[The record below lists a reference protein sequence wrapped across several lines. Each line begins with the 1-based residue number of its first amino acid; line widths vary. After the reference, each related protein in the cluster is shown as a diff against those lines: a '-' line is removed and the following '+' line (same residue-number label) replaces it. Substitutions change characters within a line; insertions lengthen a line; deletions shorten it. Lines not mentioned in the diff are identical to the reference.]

1 MGQQQLLVLILSIVL
16 VAGVVVAG
24 AHAFEGVDSSENR
37 GLVFQE
43 ALAIVQALQEW
54 KQHDYFLGGGHGVHG
69 FDRVNFGS
77 LGYSYTLLSNRVY
90 KSDGA
95 CYILRNTGSRRDAE
109 LIISAPSC
117 SKRDFVARVII
128 SGTGPGDLAWHAE

>member
-24 AHAFEGVDSSENR
+24 AHAFEGDHSSENR

-43 ALAIVQALQEW
+43 ALSIVHAVQEW
-54 KQHDYFLGGGHGVHG
+54 KQQDYFLGGGHGVQG
-69 FDRVNFGS
+69 FDRVHFGS
-77 LGYSYTLLSNRVY
+77 LGYSYTLLSNRVH
-90 KSDGA
+90 KSDVA
-95 CYILRNTGSRRDAE
+95 CYILRNTGPRHDAE
-109 LIISAPSC
+109 LVIFAPSC

-128 SGTGPGDLAWHAE
+128 SGTGPGDLVWHAE